1 MSGEQLN
8 GLTQQDLKTGQF
20 PHQLFL
26 FNMVGN
32 HILLT
37 VITASNSTMPQ
48 LALLIPILSIILI
61 SITLLKGR
69 TLVNSECMFVRCH
82 WTLVVKRT
90 KIFLIGYVAL
100 AVAGGLGAMMY
111 FYAGMMKEMAM
122 AMVGGLGILPV
133 MALVLILTVME
144 SETLNHALHG
154 VTPDAIKNKI
164 LAQMAVKAEQ

>member
-1 MSGEQLN
+1 MSSELLN
-8 GLTQQDLKTGQF
+8 DLTQQELKSGQF

-48 LALLIPILSIILI
+48 LALLIPAISIILT
-61 SITLLKGR
+61 SIILLKGR
-69 TLVNSECMFVRCH
+69 TLVNSESMFVRCH

-90 KIFLIGYVAL
+90 KIFLIGYAAL
-100 AVAGGLGAMMY
+100 AVAVGLGSLMY
-111 FYAGMMKEMAM
+111 FYAGVMKEMAM

-154 VTPDAIKNKI
+154 VTPDAIKKKL
-164 LAQMAVKAEQ
+164 LAQVAVKAEQ